1 MLRGKTGLP
10 VGSEKWLEMLILKRG
25 ELDNEYVNCHAMTGL
40 LPYFEP
46 IIGELAPTT

>member
-10 VGSEKWLEMLILKRG
+10 VRSEKGVEMLVLKRG

-40 LPYFEP
+40 LPYFESLVVDVAL
-46 IIGELAPTT
+46 IT